1 MFIDILILYHINLSS
16 NIFMNFLKNKTILI
30 NGGTGS
36 FGSNFVKELLKNKYD
51 IKKIIIFI
59 LDELKQFELQKKFQ
73 NNVKKL
79 RFLLGDIRDNERLLY
94 AFKNV
99 KVESFKQLPI
109 LWSDNFLIK
118 YLFGFF
124 SELTRILVP
133 EYFRLKFKWIR
144 FSKEIMLLSTSR
156 KPNK

>member
-73 NNVKKL
+73 NNGIAATFHYVPLHKS
-79 RFLLGDIRDNERLLY
+79 RMG
-94 AFKNV
+94 
-99 KVESFKQLPI
+99 KQFCNYKLPI
-109 LWSDNFLIK
+109 TENIYNRVVRLPLYSELKKREINKISSLIK
-118 YLFGFF
+118 
-124 SELTRILVP
+124 
-133 EYFRLKFKWIR
+133 KFIITK
-144 FSKEIMLLSTSR
+144 
-156 KPNK
+156 

>member
-30 NGGTGS
+30 TGGTGS
-36 FGSNFVKELLKNKYD
+36 FGSNFAKELLKNKYD

-124 SELTRILVP
+124 SELTRILVL
-133 EYFRLKFKWIR
+133 EYFRQKFKWIR
-144 FSKEIMLLSTSR
+144 FSKEIMLLSFGT
-156 KPNK
+156 K

>member
-133 EYFRLKFKWIR
+133 EYFRQKFKWIR
-144 FSKEIMLLSTSR
+144 FSKEIMLLSFGT
-156 KPNK
+156 K

>member
-79 RFLLGDIRDNERLLY
+79 RFLLGDIRDNERPLY

-133 EYFRLKFKWIR
+133 EYFRQKFKWIR
-144 FSKEIMLLSTSR
+144 FSKEIMLLSFGT
-156 KPNK
+156 K

>member
-124 SELTRILVP
+124 SELTRILVL
-133 EYFRLKFKWIR
+133 EYFRQKFKWIR
-144 FSKEIMLLSTSR
+144 FSKEIMLLSFGT
-156 KPNK
+156 K